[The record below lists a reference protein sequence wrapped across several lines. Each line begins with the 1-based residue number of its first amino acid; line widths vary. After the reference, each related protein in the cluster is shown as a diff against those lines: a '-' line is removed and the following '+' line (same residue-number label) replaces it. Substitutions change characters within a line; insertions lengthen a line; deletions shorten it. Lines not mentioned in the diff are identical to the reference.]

1 MNFMIFKNLIN
12 KVKSDSIRIIT
23 HLKKDG
29 IWVFLGRVFLMAKSF
44 VMSILLTRYLSLENY
59 GEYKLLLSYMGV
71 FALFSLPEASQ
82 ILIKYVPRGHDNA
95 LKTLLN
101 QRVKFSLMASLTLCC
116 YCGYL
121 FFVGETWISYFIIA
135 LFLPFYYAFN
145 LFQPYLIAKQNFK
158 LLNQLFVL
166 RSLIQ
171 LLAVYIGL
179 LFAQNVM
186 IVLVCFLASFSLSNV
201 LFYFLIRKKYF
212 KEISKIRSDERVNK
226 FFRKHALLLSLV
238 GVLPIVMENLDK
250 ILIANHIDL
259 KSVAVFSI
267 GILIGKSVN
276 SFFKPFIS
284 TLSAKLVFNTIN
296 KRQYLLI
303 MFFGTLFGVIT
314 SFILIPKTII
324 YFYGDQYG
332 DSIIFSQILIS
343 SLGIYLLHSF
353 YYNQTMF
360 NKKKSIKIIYIN
372 NIFIPLA
379 LVLLLYAFV
388 NIGYSA
394 KTKLLL
400 ISFLYP
406 VRLVLSI
413 ILIFSIEEFGLLKK
427 HNSK

>member
-1 MNFMIFKNLIN
+1 MILKGLTN
-12 KVKSDSIRIIT
+12 KVKSDSTRIIT
-23 HLKKDG
+23 HFKKDG
-29 IWVFLGRVFLMAKSF
+29 IWVFLGRVFLMVKSF
-44 VMSILLTRYLSLENY
+44 AMSILLTRSLSIENY
-59 GEYKLLLSYMGV
+59 GEYRLLLSYMGV

-95 LKTLLN
+95 LKALLN
-101 QRVKFSLMASLTLCC
+101 QRIKFSIIASLILFC

-121 FFVGETWISYFIIA
+121 FYEGETWNTFFIIA

-145 LFQPYLIAKQNFK
+145 LFHPYLIAKQNFK

-171 LLAVYIGL
+171 LLAVYVGL
-179 LFAQNVM
+179 LFVQNVM
-186 IVLVCFLASFSLSNV
+186 IVLVCFIASLSLSNV
-201 LFYFLIRKKYF
+201 LFYFIIKKKYF
-212 KEISKIRSDERVNK
+212 KEISNIRTDERINK

-238 GVLPIVMENLDK
+238 GVLPIIIENIDK

-267 GILIGKSVN
+267 GILLGKAVN

-303 MFFGTLFGVIT
+303 LIFGTLFGVIT

-324 YFYGDQYG
+324 FFYGDKYVE
-332 DSIIFSQILIS
+332 SIIFSQVLIC
-343 SLGIYLLHSF
+343 SLGIYFFHSL
-353 YYNQTMF
+353 YYNQIMF
-360 NKKKSIKIIYIN
+360 NKKKSIKTIYIN
-372 NIFIPLA
+372 NVVIPLA
-379 LVLLLYAFV
+379 LLLLLYAFMTLEC
-388 NIGYSA
+388 SA

-400 ISFLYP
+400 ISLLYP
-406 VRLVLSI
+406 IRLVLSI
-413 ILIFSIEEFGLLKK
+413 ILIFSIEKFGLFKK
-427 HNSK
+427 QNAV